1 MKLIIQRVSEARLS
15 VGGELVSEIGKG
27 LFVLLG
33 IGVKDTGE
41 KAEMLADK
49 LSKIRLMSDSALK
62 MNYTVKD
69 VEGEML
75 IVSQFTL
82 YADTAGGN
90 RPSFLNAARPEVAR
104 PIYEKFIEKLKKNG
118 EKVSTGR
125 FGEYMKIEPV
135 LDGPVTI
142 IVQN

>member
-1 MKLIIQRVSEARLS
+1 MKLIIQRVSKARLS
-15 VGGELVSEIGKG
+15 VGDEVVSEIGKG
-27 LFVLLG
+27 LFVLA
-33 IGVKDTGE
+33 GVGLDDTPQ
-41 KAEMLADK
+41 KAEALADK

-82 YADTAGGN
+82 YSDTSGGN
-90 RPSFLNAARPEVAR
+90 RPSFLNAARPEIAR
-104 PIYEKFIEKLKKNG
+104 PVYERFIEKLKQNG

-125 FGEYMKIEPV
+125 FGEYMKIEPI

-142 IVQN
+142 IIES